1 MTIFVVETDSGL
13 YNCLS
18 LAGHELGEARIWD
31 TSDVGAFQCRSPPKS
46 PGLEPNPPPPPKPF
60 HSTSIGTT
68 ILVGHRCSL
77 ARAVAVAVAAA
88 MAVAMATGDAAMAR
102 YDARANTLAR
112 AASLYARAR

>member
-46 PGLEPNPPPPPKPF
+46 PGLEPPQAIPF
-60 HSTSIGTT
+60 DINRYDDS
-68 ILVGHRCSL
+68 RRAPML
-77 ARAVAVAVAAA
+77 ARARCRGGGGSSNGG
-88 MAVAMATGDAAMAR
+88 GDGDR
-102 YDARANTLAR
+102 
-112 AASLYARAR
+112 